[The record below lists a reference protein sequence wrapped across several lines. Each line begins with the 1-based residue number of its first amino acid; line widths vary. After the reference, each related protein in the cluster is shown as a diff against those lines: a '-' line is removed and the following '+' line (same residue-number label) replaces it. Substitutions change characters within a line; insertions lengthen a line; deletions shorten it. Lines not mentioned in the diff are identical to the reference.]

1 MKNNVQSR
9 LKQKLDFLKEVKLFS
24 GFSDSQLDAMLPAM
38 DLQEFESGDTIIKE
52 GDSDETVYILLEGE
66 VEVSKT
72 LVLPEWIKSSQQQE
86 KSLTRL
92 SHHHHLFFG
101 EMAMLEDK
109 PERSATIRAMKH
121 CLMVTI
127 SREHIESITQKDPE
141 IGMLIY
147 RNIARELVE
156 RLVRANKDILKLT
169 TAFTLALEG

>member
-1 MKNNVQSR
+1 VKKDVQSR
-9 LKQKLDFLKEVKLFS
+9 LKQKMTFLKEVKLFS
-24 GFSDSQLDAMLPAM
+24 GFSDRQLDSMLPVM
-38 DLQEFESGDTIIKE
+38 DLMEFEAGDIIIKE

-72 LVLPEWIKSSQQQE
+72 LVLPEWIKASQQQE

-109 PERSATIRAMKH
+109 PERSATIRAMKS
-121 CLMVTI
+121 CLMVTL
-127 SREHIESITQKDPE
+127 SREDIEAMVAKDPQ